1 MKCLLA
7 LCLALSVAV
16 CGSVPV
22 NAQPATEKKVSG
34 FAVNLFREVAK
45 ECPKENVLVSPF
57 SVATCLTMAYAGA
70 DGGTRDAMARV
81 LGLSGS
87 DEEVFAAAKEVL
99 DSLRRPGSDTKLDI
113 ANALFG
119 AKAVKFKD
127 KFLGTN
133 KTSFDAEV
141 SAVDFTSQDTL
152 TKINSWVAQQT
163 HDKIKSILHR
173 LDPKMILVL
182 VNAIYFK
189 GSWEHPFSKTLTKP
203 ADFHLLDG
211 GTKKVAMMSMSRSN
225 FQFLENEDFQA
236 VSLPYADKRLSM
248 YIFLPSNIKPMS
260 EFEAQLTQEKWEELV
275 SRFQTNPGDL
285 KMPRFK
291 IEDELTLNA
300 ALEQMG
306 MGIAFQQQN
315 ANFLEMAE
323 LTQDE
328 YLYISDVLHKTF
340 MEVNEEGTEA
350 AAATAITMMRGTG
363 MAVRR
368 APFRMVVD
376 RPFIVAIRDNRTGAL
391 LFMGHVVDPP
401 DAGG

>member
-16 CGSVPV
+16 CSSVEV
-22 NAQPATEKKVSG
+22 KAQPATKDKVSG
-34 FAVNLFREVAK
+34 FALNFFREVAK
-45 ECPKENVLVSPF
+45 QRPRENLLVSPV
-57 SVATCLTMAYAGA
+57 SVATCVTMAYAGA
-70 DGGTRDAMARV
+70 DGGTKEAMARV

-87 DEEVFAAAKEVL
+87 DEQVFAAAKEVL
-99 DSLRRPGSDTKLDI
+99 DSLRKPGSDTKLEI

-119 AKAVKFKD
+119 SKFVKFKD
-127 KFLGTN
+127 KFVTTN

-141 SAVDFTSQDTL
+141 SVVDFTSPATL

-163 HDKIKSILHR
+163 HDRIKTILSG

-182 VNAIYFK
+182 INAIYFK

-211 GTKKVAMMSMSRSN
+211 GTKKVSMMSMSRSD

-260 EFEAQLTQEKWEELV
+260 EFEAQLSPAKWEELV
-275 SRFQTNPGDL
+275 SRFQTNPGEL

-291 IEDELTLNA
+291 VEDDLTLNG
-300 ALEQMG
+300 ALQQMG
-306 MGIAFQQQN
+306 MGIAFQQKN

-323 LTQDE
+323 LTEEE
-328 YLYISDVLHKTF
+328 YLYISDVLHKTY

-350 AAATAITMMRGTG
+350 AAVTAITMARGSG
-363 MAVRR
+363 MAVRKV
-368 APFRMVVD
+368 PFRMVVD
-376 RPFIVAIRDNRTGAL
+376 RPFIVAIRDNRTGSL
-391 LFMGHVVDPP
+391 LFIGHVVDPP
-401 DAGG
+401 AAGG